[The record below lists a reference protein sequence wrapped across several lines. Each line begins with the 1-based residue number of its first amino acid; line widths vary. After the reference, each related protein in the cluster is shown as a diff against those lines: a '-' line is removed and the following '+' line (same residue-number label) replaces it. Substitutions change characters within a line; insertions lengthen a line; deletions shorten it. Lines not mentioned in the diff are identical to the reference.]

1 MQQIGIAVF
10 ALTLGLVMGVAF
22 AAAFRPRGTDANSAR
37 VADRLDVQAA
47 EMRRLADAAVGR
59 ELAGEQLRAGL
70 EGARRV
76 LQEMTIRE
84 QERGS
89 SEAEYREVIR
99 RLSTVLAGGATKGR
113 AGENVLREHLSELP
127 PGMLVTDFR
136 VGGKVVEFGLLLPD
150 GRRLPID
157 SKWTAQSEL
166 EALEA
171 ASDPVEME
179 ACARAVERAVTGR
192 AREVAQYLDPAVTAS
207 VAVAAIPDAAYA
219 VLRRAHAEAYSRGV
233 VIVPYSSALPIVL
246 FLYSLAQR
254 FGDIADVHASLSEV
268 ANLLEAMDQVVE
280 NKFARAG
287 VMISNGADEFRSG
300 LGKARGSIARARQA
314 APTSA
319 PIADPHDD
327 DAGSLAI
334 VR

>member
-1 MQQIGIAVF
+1 
-10 ALTLGLVMGVAF
+10 
-22 AAAFRPRGTDANSAR
+22 
-37 VADRLDVQAA
+37 
-47 EMRRLADAAVGR
+47 MRRLADAALGR

-70 EGARRV
+70 DGARRV
-76 LQEMTIRE
+76 LDEMRIRE

-99 RLSTVLAGGATKGR
+99 RLSTVLAGGASKGR

-171 ASDPVEME
+171 ASDPDEME
-179 ACARAVERAVTGR
+179 ACARAVEKAVAGR

-219 VLRRAHAEAYSRGV
+219 VLRRAHAEAYARGV

-287 VMISNGADEFRSG
+287 VMISNGADEFRSS

-314 APTSA
+314 TPSEAAVAHPE
-319 PIADPHDD
+319 ADGDS
-327 DAGSLAI
+327 GTLAI